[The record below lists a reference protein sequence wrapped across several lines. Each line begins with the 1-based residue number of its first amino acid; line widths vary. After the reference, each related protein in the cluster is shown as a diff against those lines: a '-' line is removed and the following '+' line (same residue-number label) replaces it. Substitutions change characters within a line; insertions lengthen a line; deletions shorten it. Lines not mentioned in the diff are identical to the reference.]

1 MKGLGFS
8 LIELVIGIAIMG
20 LLAAMGVPMTRNWVL
35 SHEVQDS
42 KSITRLGLDHARAAA
57 LRNSAGL
64 QDATEAAAIVCLTQS
79 TLSLYQASSISSPAA
94 CGSGDV
100 LWTARVSAAVTVGTA
115 TDALKCFAY
124 TSRGLLIDP
133 SDASGSDHCTTS
145 GNLTIAE
152 GGLSDTL
159 TIN

>member
-1 MKGLGFS
+1 MKSAGFS

-42 KSITRLGLDHARAAA
+42 KSITRLGLEHARATA

-64 QDATEAAAIVCLTQS
+64 QDAEEAAAIVCLSQS
-79 TLSLYQASSISSPAA
+79 TLSLYQASGISSPAT
-94 CGSGDV
+94 CGSGSV
-100 LWTARVSAAVTVGTA
+100 LWTAQVSADLTIGNSS
-115 TDALKCFAY
+115 DALKCFAY
-124 TSRGLLIDP
+124 TSRGLPVDP
-133 SDASGSDHCTTS
+133 SEAGGSETCTTS
-145 GNLTIAE
+145 GSVTIAK